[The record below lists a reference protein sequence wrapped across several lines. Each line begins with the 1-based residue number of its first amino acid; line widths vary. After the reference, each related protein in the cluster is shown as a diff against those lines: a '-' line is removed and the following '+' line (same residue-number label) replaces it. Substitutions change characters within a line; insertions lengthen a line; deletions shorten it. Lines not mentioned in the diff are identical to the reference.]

1 MKTHIKAKALVAALT
16 LLLFLL
22 TSCGTT
28 GNVTE
33 SSSGSGSDS
42 DSTESL
48 KASALKFDWDEDL
61 DLEQREL
68 TISTWS
74 GGVPARDASEYFE
87 RRYIRADRTAEKYN
101 VKIKWIPI
109 PSTQT
114 FTQDVALA
122 FASGKKFADLM
133 FCTSFYGFDLA
144 KLGAILPLDD
154 YIDYSSPYY
163 SVNGDLLKYVDGKHY
178 SYFPDEFSPS
188 SHGFAVV
195 YNSTLTE
202 AALSPEEDPMTL
214 YKEGKWDWDAFA
226 NVVKK
231 TTKINSSGEVT
242 QWGVGG
248 GWLLEALCM
257 SNGFSPIG
265 MKDKKFTCELYTDAG
280 LNVLNFIRKLSY
292 EYKGVDDNFQSNA
305 MAKAFN
311 QNKLAM
317 AITPNWP
324 AKWAV
329 QNGMPVVSVPLPIGP
344 DANGKQYIGT
354 EFQEWWVVSSI
365 SDFTPEELLQVALD
379 MNENDPAYPDTYQ
392 TPEIVKEKY
401 MSRMYEGNVFVTEEE
416 AEMFY
421 DLLQDPNV
429 GKIACLSSYDM
440 RWTMFMD
447 IQTKLYTGEDP
458 RTVLERM
465 RPVIDTELES
475 YLPESL
481 K

>member
-1 MKTHIKAKALVAALT
+1 MKTHIKAKALVAALM

-28 GNVTE
+28 ETE
-33 SSSGSGSDS
+33 SKEPSNNGSGSDS
-42 DSTESL
+42 EESL

-68 TISTWS
+68 TISTW
-74 GGVPARDASEYFE
+74 GAVPTRDQSEYFE
-87 RRYIRADRTAEKYN
+87 RRYIRSDRTEEKYN
-101 VKIKWIPI
+101 VKIKWLPV
-109 PSTQT
+109 PDTT
-114 FTQDVALA
+114 KFVQDVTLA
-122 FASGKKFADLM
+122 FTAGKKYADLM

-188 SHGFAVV
+188 SHGFAVI
-195 YNSTLTE
+195 YNTMLTE
-202 AALSPEEDPMTL
+202 AVLDPSEDPMTL

-231 TTKINSSGEVT
+231 TTKTNSSGEVT

-416 AEMFY
+416 GEIFY

-429 GKIACLSSYDM
+429 GKIADLASYDM
-440 RWTMFMD
+440 RWTLHSK
-447 IQTKLYTGEDP
+447 IQLPLYTGEDP

>member
-1 MKTHIKAKALVAALT
+1 
-16 LLLFLL
+16 
-22 TSCGTT
+22 
-28 GNVTE
+28 
-33 SSSGSGSDS
+33 
-42 DSTESL
+42 
-48 KASALKFDWDEDL
+48 
-61 DLEQREL
+61 
-68 TISTWS
+68 
-74 GGVPARDASEYFE
+74 
-87 RRYIRADRTAEKYN
+87 
-101 VKIKWIPI
+101 
-109 PSTQT
+109 
-114 FTQDVALA
+114 
-122 FASGKKFADLM
+122 
-133 FCTSFYGFDLA
+133 
-144 KLGAILPLDD
+144 
-154 YIDYSSPYY
+154 
-163 SVNGDLLKYVDGKHY
+163 
-178 SYFPDEFSPS
+178 
-188 SHGFAVV
+188 
-195 YNSTLTE
+195 
-202 AALSPEEDPMTL
+202 MTL

-292 EYKGVDDNFQSNA
+292 EYKGVDGNYQSNVFP
-305 MAKAFN
+305 KGFN
-311 QNKLAM
+311 QNKVVMAM
-317 AITPNWP
+317 APNWP
-324 AKWAV
+324 AVWAV

-401 MSRMYEGNVFVTEEE
+401 MSRMYESNVFVTEEE

>member
-1 MKTHIKAKALVAALT
+1 MMKKITPKALVAALT

-28 GNVTE
+28 ETTSRE
-33 SSSGSGSDS
+33 SSNNGSGS

-68 TISTWS
+68 TISTW
-74 GGVPARDASEYFE
+74 GAVPTRDQSEYFE
-87 RRYIRADRTAEKYN
+87 RRYIRSDRTEEKYN
-101 VKIKWIPI
+101 VKIKWLPV
-109 PSTQT
+109 PDTT
-114 FTQDVALA
+114 KFVQDVTLA
-122 FASGKKFADLM
+122 FTAGKKYADLM

-163 SVNGDLLKYVDGKHY
+163 SINGDLLKYVDGKHY

-188 SHGFAVV
+188 SHGFAVI
-195 YNSTLTE
+195 YNTMLTE
-202 AALSPEEDPMTL
+202 AVLDPSEDPMTL
-214 YKEGKWDWDAFA
+214 YQEGKWDWDAFA

-231 TTKINSSGEVT
+231 TTKTNSSGEVT

-265 MKDKKFTCELYTDAG
+265 MKDNKFTCELYTDAG

-324 AKWAV
+324 AAWAV

-401 MSRMYEGNVFVTEEE
+401 VSRLYEGNVFVTEEE
-416 AEMFY
+416 GEIFY
-421 DLLQDPNV
+421 DLLQDQNV
-429 GKIACLSSYDM
+429 GKIADLASYDM
-440 RWTMFMD
+440 RWTLHSK
-447 IQTKLYTGEDP
+447 IQLPLYTGEDP